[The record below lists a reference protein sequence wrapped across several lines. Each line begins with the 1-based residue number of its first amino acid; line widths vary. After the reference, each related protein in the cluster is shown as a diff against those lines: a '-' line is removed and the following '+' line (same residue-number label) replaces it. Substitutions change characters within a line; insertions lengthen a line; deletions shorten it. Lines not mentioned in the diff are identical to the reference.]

1 MLNRNILS
9 IGGLGLILV
18 VSWVQYIGIL
28 PRYYKSNISD

>member
-1 MLNRNILS
+1 MLNWNLLS

-28 PRYYKSNISD
+28 PRYCKFNISD